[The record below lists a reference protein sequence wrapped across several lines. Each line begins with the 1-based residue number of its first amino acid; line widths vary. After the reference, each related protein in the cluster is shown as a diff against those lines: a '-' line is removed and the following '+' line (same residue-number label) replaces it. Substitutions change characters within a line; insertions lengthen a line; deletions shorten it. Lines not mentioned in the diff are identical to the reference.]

1 MKRGRVPFLLTFLV
15 PPLALFAIFVLSP
28 FAQAFYLSTTD
39 WTGLTPD
46 FNVIGL
52 QNYKYILGIGAPAD
66 LTFWHGLRNNVI
78 LLILVPLITIAIS
91 LFFATMLNL
100 AGGTKSGQIRGVWG
114 APVYRFLFFVPQVIS
129 VAALGIM
136 FQQIFQPHGLL
147 NSLLGLV
154 GIDGPAWLADDRFAL
169 GAVITVMVW
178 MHVGFY
184 MVYFSAAMAAIPRE
198 LLEAASID
206 QASKLQTFFRIT
218 LPLLWPA
225 VQTALIY
232 LAIFCLDGLA
242 IIQVMTVGPGGPNG
256 ATEVMALS
264 VYRSFKDQAWVGYA
278 SAQAVLVFILTSIL
292 LALAFRIT
300 RREQVEL

>member
-15 PPLALFAIFVLSP
+15 PPLVLFGIFVLSP
-28 FAQAFYLSTTD
+28 FAQAFYLSITD

-46 FNVIGL
+46 FNIVGL
-52 QNYKYILGIGAPAD
+52 QNYKYILGIGAPPD
-66 LTFWHGLRNNVI
+66 LTFWRGLRNNLI
-78 LLILVPLITIAIS
+78 LLVLVPLITIAIA

-100 AGGTKSGQIRGVWG
+100 SGARAGQIRGVWG
-114 APVYRFLFFVPQVIS
+114 APAYRFLFFVPQVIS

-136 FQQIFQPHGLL
+136 FQQVFQPRGLL
-147 NSLLGLV
+147 NSLLAVV
-154 GIDGPAWLADDRFAL
+154 GIDGPTWLADDRFAL

-178 MHVGFY
+178 THVGFY

-206 QASKLQTFFRIT
+206 QASKFQTFFRIT

-264 VYRSFKDQAWVGYA
+264 VYRSFKEQAWIGYA
-278 SAQAVLVFILTSIL
+278 SAQAVVVFFLTSIL